1 MQLGVFRKDAKSG
14 NLKGSIKTLSSAVEN
29 VEIVPVA
36 HKRSEASPDFRVLG
50 PTGSDF
56 GAGWNKLSRDGGK
69 PSISLVLRDPAFNG
83 GQALYPILAAGENGE
98 FVMAWEAPDPNRA
111 APVRPAATPAELA
124 AADQEAPAPGGKR
137 RTAAK

>member
-1 MQLGVFRKDAKSG
+1 MQLGVFKKDAKSG
-14 NLKGSIKTLSSAVEN
+14 NLKGSIKTLASAVEN

-56 GAGWNKLSRDGGK
+56 GAGWNKIARDGGK
-69 PSISLVLRDPAFNG
+69 PYISLVLRDPAFNG

-98 FVMAWEAPDPNRA
+98 YVMAWEAPDPNR

-124 AADQEAPAPGGKR
+124 AAEKEAPAPGGKS